1 MKFLSVDKQLELI
14 KRGAEEIIPEEELR
28 GKLER
33 SIKTN
38 KPIIAKLGCD
48 PSRPDLHIGHSID
61 DMYKAINS
69 MLHNFTKTP

>member
-14 KRGAEEIIPEEELR
+14 KRGTEEIIPEEELR

-38 KPIIAKLGCD
+38 KPIICLLYTSDAA
-48 PSRPDLHIGHSID
+48 D
-61 DMYKAINS
+61 DMQ
-69 MLHNFTKTP
+69 